1 MKKILEKLNSGS
13 WIFLLSMIIIY
24 SFLII
29 FKFDLGIKVIRQFL
43 ILLVKIIPVFILVIF
58 LLFIFNLFLSPR
70 KIAKLLGKE
79 SGIKGWLLA
88 IGGGI
93 ISTGPIYMWYPL
105 LKDLRD
111 KGMRNAYLVAF
122 LYNRA
127 IKPALLPMM
136 IYYFGFPLVT
146 ILCIYMILF
155 SIINGLLVEKVI
167 KNNL

>member
-58 LLFIFNLFLSPR
+58 LLFILNLFLSPR

>member
-1 MKKILEKLNSGS
+1 MKRISEKLNSGS

-58 LLFIFNLFLSPR
+58 LLFILNLFLSPR
-70 KIAKLLGKE
+70 KITKLLGKE

-136 IYYFGFPLVT
+136 IYYFGFPLVAV
-146 ILCIYMILF
+146 LCIYMILF
-155 SIINGLLVEKVI
+155 SIINGLLVEKAI